1 MTPTP
6 GLAVDRQQIL
16 VPSGKA
22 KWLGRR
28 ITSSMRALPELY
40 NIGGQQ
46 SGTTARF
53 GYSVPHPYIPF
64 SPVKVHL
71 FDHDYDARPV
81 RSPSTR
87 VTLSHRGLTPF
98 ESWAFTPKNA
108 HSLEPMASGAREN
121 LGDSYRRPVDS
132 WSSRVGRE
140 FPWRL

>member
-6 GLAVDRQQIL
+6 GFAVDWRQRP

-28 ITSSMRALPELY
+28 ITSPMQALPELP

-46 SGTTARF
+46 SGTTARL
-53 GYSVPHPYIPF
+53 GYLVPHLYIPF
-64 SPVKVHL
+64 PPVEVHL
-71 FDHDYDARPV
+71 FDHEYDSWPV

-87 VTLSHRGLTPF
+87 VTLSHRGLAPF

-108 HSLEPMASGAREN
+108 HPYEPMVNGVREN
-121 LGDSYRRPVDS
+121 LGDSNRRPVES
-132 WSSRVGRE
+132 LSSRVGRE